1 MMKTNRNKPTRQRP
15 NAALRFSPYAWA
27 KLMFMRDFRD
37 CEMGAF
43 GITRADDLLLIED
56 IVLVKQ
62 KVSWVTVSFDD
73 GSVADFFDQQV
84 DCGRKPEQFARVW
97 LHTHPGDSPVPST
110 TDEET
115 FSRVFGKCDWSV
127 MFIIDQNDN
136 TYARLCFGIGPGGQA
151 EIPVGIDYSTAFSGT
166 DFKAWK
172 AEYILNVTPEK
183 LIFENPKA
191 ATGEDPSDFG
201 DTLLRSDEI
210 LHHVEQMDPLERQL
224 LLDELASQSIV
235 WDEEAGVFYD

>member
-1 MMKTNRNKPTRQRP
+1 
-15 NAALRFSPYAWA
+15 
-27 KLMFMRDFRD
+27 MFMRDFCD
-37 CEMGAF
+37 CEVGAF
-43 GITRADDLLLIED
+43 GITCANDLLLIED

-62 KVSWVTVSFDD
+62 TVSWVTVSFDD
-73 GSVADFFDQQV
+73 GSVADFFEQQV
-84 DCGRKPEQFARVW
+84 DAGRKPEQFARVW
-97 LHTHPGDSPVPST
+97 LHTHPGNSPAPST

-115 FSRVFGKCDWSV
+115 FGRAFGTCDWSV

-166 DFKAWK
+166 DFKAWQT
-172 AEYILNVTPEK
+172 EYIQNVTPGK
-183 LIFENPKA
+183 LTSENPKA
-191 ATGEDPSDFG
+191 ATDEGPLDFG
-201 DTLLRSDEI
+201 DIVLRSDEI

-224 LLDELASQSIV
+224 LLDELASKSVV